1 MVAFFWILGSCFGFF
16 ASLTALL
23 VSALGTGAVLVS
35 ALKLSEPPAARAVGG
50 PEVAAEPFSAA
61 DEPLFDLSE
70 RAVQEAEAVQRS
82 DNFTRI
88 NGIGIVFDQ
97 RLKAA
102 GIVTFAQLA
111 RCTPAEIA
119 KIVLWPE
126 GRIRS
131 SAIIEQAQAL
141 ADEQG

>member
-1 MVAFFWILGSCFGFF
+1 
-16 ASLTALL
+16 
-23 VSALGTGAVLVS
+23 
-35 ALKLSEPPAARAVGG
+35 
-50 PEVAAEPFSAA
+50 
-61 DEPLFDLSE
+61 
-70 RAVQEAEAVQRS
+70 VQRS